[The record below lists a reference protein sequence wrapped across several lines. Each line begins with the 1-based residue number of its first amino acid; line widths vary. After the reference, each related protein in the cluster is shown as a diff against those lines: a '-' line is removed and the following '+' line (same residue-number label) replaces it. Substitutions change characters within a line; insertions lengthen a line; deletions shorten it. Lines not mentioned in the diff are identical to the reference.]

1 MILRTYVQFCYY
13 GVIWNLKNIY
23 VFELVKKFF
32 ILFSQNIAKAKSE
45 IGMDSVWVTH
55 SLYQIQNLHCPSS
68 PKIMF

>member
-13 GVIWNLKNIY
+13 GVIWNLKKNIY
-23 VFELVKKFF
+23 FWISKNFF

-68 PKIMF
+68 PKKMF